1 MFSRQ
6 EASALKEKFWTSFG
20 QYLLPVPSASGTKV
34 NWINYKTGVKH
45 IRFVMDADR
54 EHAFVQIEITH
65 PDAEWRIRC
74 YQLFQT
80 LKTELHTETQAEWNW
95 NQSVEKEGRIIST
108 ITISLENVN
117 ILNVKDWPAIISFFK
132 PLITGLDRFWY
143 NQRDIFEMLA

>member
-54 EHAFVQIEITH
+54 EQAIVQIQITH
-65 PDAEWRIRC
+65 SDAELRNRFF
-74 YQLFQT
+74 QLFET
-80 LKTELHTETQAEWNW
+80 LKTDLEAETQAGWTWNPAL
-95 NQSVEKEGRIIST
+95 EKGGSIIST
-108 ITISLENVN
+108 ITISLEDVN
-117 ILNVKDWPAIISFFK
+117 ILNVQHWPAIISFFK
-132 PLITGLDRFWY
+132 PLIIGLDRFWL

>member
-65 PDAEWRIRC
+65 PDAELRNRF
-74 YQLFQT
+74 YQLFET
-80 LKTELHTETQAEWNW
+80 LKTELEAETQVEWKW
-95 NQSVEKEGRIIST
+95 NQSVEKEGNKIST
-108 ITISLENVN
+108 ISILLEDVN
-117 ILNVKDWPAIISFFK
+117 ILNVEDWPAIISFFK